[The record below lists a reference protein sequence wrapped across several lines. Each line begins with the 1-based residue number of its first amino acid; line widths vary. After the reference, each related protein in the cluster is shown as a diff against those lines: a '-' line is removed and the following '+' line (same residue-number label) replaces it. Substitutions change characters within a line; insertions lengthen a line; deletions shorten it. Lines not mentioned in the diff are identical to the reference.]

1 MIRSV
6 TTSRGVFFT
15 VDLRG
20 LRELGILGSRDV
32 GDGWSIRIVVSL
44 GYYHKSGL
52 DTLFWFFGS

>member
-32 GDGWSIRIVVSL
+32 GDRLV
-44 GYYHKSGL
+44 
-52 DTLFWFFGS
+52 D